1 MSSFFFLLLT
11 DLKDLWYSRRE
22 EVCMKNQ
29 QQRIV
34 LGTLYGILSGIVWG
48 LCGIIGQYFF
58 HIIQWKRAGLPPC
71 VFWLV
76 V

>member
-1 MSSFFFLLLT
+1 
-11 DLKDLWYSRRE
+11 
-22 EVCMKNQ
+22 MKNQ
-29 QQRIV
+29 KQRIV

-58 HIIQWKRAGLPPC
+58 HIIQWKRGGLPPC
-71 VFWLV
+71 GSWLV